1 MNEIEQLKL
10 ISPKEFRE
18 QFAPSVGLPTIR
30 DLFNRSDFPAVRMGT
45 RLYTT
50 PAAAAAWLESMGKY
64 PKEN

>member
-30 DLFNRSDFPAVRMGT
+30 DLFNRADFPAVRMGT

>member
-18 QFAPSVGLPTIR
+18 RFAPSVGLPTIR
-30 DLFNRSDFPAVRMGT
+30 DLFNRADFPAVRMGT